1 MIFQINCSGFTDH
14 NRSSMDNLYNSNIK
28 LSVIRG
34 ATTSSGNTEVEITS
48 AVHELIKE
56 LISRNNLKTTN
67 ILSIIFT
74 VTKDLNACFP
84 ASVARKYNG
93 LDQVAFLD
101 CQQMF
106 VSDDINFCIR
116 LMAQVNLPFNS
127 KINHPYLRGASNLRP
142 DRC

>member
-1 MIFQINCSGFTDH
+1 
-14 NRSSMDNLYNSNIK
+14 MDNLYDPNVR
-28 LSVIRG
+28 LSFLRG
-34 ATTSSGNTEVEITS
+34 ATTSEGNTRVEITS
-48 AVHELIKE
+48 AVHELIEE
-56 LISRNNLKTTN
+56 LISRNNLKPID

-106 VSDDINFCIR
+106 VPDDINFCIR
-116 LMAQVNLPFNS
+116 LMAQVKLPLDR
-127 KINHPYLRGASNLRP
+127 KLYHTYLRGASNLRP
-142 DRC
+142 DRS

>member
-1 MIFQINCSGFTDH
+1 
-14 NRSSMDNLYNSNIK
+14 MDNSFNTNIK

-34 ATTSSGNTEVEITS
+34 ATTSNGNTKEDITS
-48 AVHELIKE
+48 AVHELVEE
-56 LISRNNLKTTN
+56 LITRNNLEPIN

-84 ASVARKYNG
+84 ASVARKYKE
-93 LDQVAFLD
+93 LDKVAFLD

-106 VSDDINFCIR
+106 VQDDVNFCIR
-116 LMAQVNLPFNS
+116 LMAQVYLPLN
-127 KINHPYLRGASNLRP
+127 IEPNHPYLRGASDLRP